1 MKNKPIIASIYDHPL
16 VTTERWEDFTPEEH
30 DRWSRL
36 FRRQNELLKNRAA
49 SEVMDGMNQLHICE
63 DQIPKFSDLN
73 RILQKSTGFSVVA
86 VKGLIPEDLFFQ
98 FLAERKFPSTCFI
111 RDEAQIDYLEE
122 PDIFHDVFGHVPLLV
137 NPVFAD
143 FMEAFGHKGLE
154 AINKGLYKYVSALYW
169 FTVEF
174 GLIQTYGGLRIYG
187 SGITSSKGESIY
199 SLESDKPIRSW
210 FNPMTAMKTEYKIDE
225 YQKNYF
231 VIKNYT
237 ELFSTLRDLNW
248 DSVKEQLLT
257 GENFKA
263 GEIVDPNLLL
273 AKPSP
278 RT

>member
-16 VTTERWEDFTPEEH
+16 VTTEHWENFTSEEH

-49 SEVMDGMNQLHICE
+49 PEVMDGMNLLHICE
-63 DQIPKFSDLN
+63 DQIPRFSDLN
-73 RILQKSTGFSVVA
+73 QILQKSTGFSVIA

-111 RDEAQIDYLEE
+111 REEDQIDYLEE
-122 PDIFHDVFGHVPLLV
+122 PDIFHDVYGHIPLLV

-154 AINKGLYKYVSALYW
+154 AIDKGFYKYVSALYW

-174 GLIQTYGGLRIYG
+174 GLIQTNKGLRIYG

-199 SLESDKPIRSW
+199 SLESEKPIRTW
-210 FNPMTAMKTEYKIDE
+210 FDPIIAMKTEYRIDD

-231 VIKNYT
+231 VIKDYT

-248 DSVKEQLLT
+248 DQIKDQLLD
-257 GENFKA
+257 GKNHKA
-263 GEIVDPNLLL
+263 GVAADLKQLLRG
-273 AKPSP
+273 KNGK
-278 RT
+278 